1 MTDKSAGSS
10 LFLFPLL
17 AALFLI
23 LMAVF
28 CTLFLRNLI
37 DREKRVH
44 VKTTYLK
51 ISTSACF
58 VAIAFLGTLSRQA
71 IEPFCLFLLAGSF
84 SGLVGDLLLGL
95 RYADG
100 ERKNS
105 YTRGGF
111 IAFLLG
117 HLFYIFYMLLRF
129 DRVLTSPV
137 TGRILFVSVI
147 LGLVIGHADRLMGL
161 DYGSFSSMI
170 SSYSMVIIASTFLG
184 MAASIRQ
191 KFQNPAA
198 NLFAI
203 GAVLFLLSD
212 LILSGTYFGKGKDR
226 PVDLILNHIFYF
238 GGQFLIALALFF

>member
-1 MTDKSAGSS
+1 MTEKSAGSTS
-10 LFLFPLL
+10 ILFPLL
-17 AALFLI
+17 AALLLI

-28 CTLFLRNLI
+28 CTLFLRNMI
-37 DREKRVH
+37 DRKRRPY
-44 VKTTYLK
+44 VKTVYLK

-58 VAIAFLGTLSRQA
+58 VAAAFVGALSRPV
-71 IEPFCLFLLAGSF
+71 IERFCLLLLAGSF

-95 RYADG
+95 RYADE
-100 ERKNS
+100 ERKDS

-111 IAFLLG
+111 IAFLFG
-117 HLFYIFYMLLRF
+117 HFFYIFYMLLRF
-129 DRVLTSPV
+129 DSVLSSPL
-137 TGRILFVSVI
+137 TGRIFFISVL
-147 LGLVIGHADRLMGL
+147 LGLVIGHTDRLMDL

-170 SSYSMVIIASTFLG
+170 SSYSMVIIASTLLG
-184 MAASIRQ
+184 MAVSIRQ

-212 LILSGTYFGKGKDR
+212 LILSGTYFGQGKDR

-238 GGQFLIALALFF
+238 GGQFLIALALFC